1 MPDETSMPATPV
13 VDVDVDSKHEH
24 FLGTPQAVAE
34 FFGRLSEDPDHLH
47 WCAVDA
53 EADSMHA
60 YETKL
65 CLLQFA
71 SGREL
76 ALIDPLAMPAEDLSP
91 MLDYL
96 DKVDG
101 VWFHGADYD
110 MTLFLQTFQRL
121 PGNILDTQTAARL
134 TGATK
139 FGLANLIEE
148 TFGFKMSK
156 ASQKADWGQRPLPEK
171 MIRYAYD
178 DVRYMLELADIMVE
192 RLHALDRYDWFAES
206 CRADMDNALTRDE
219 QPNDDERWRIQG
231 WGKLSERGLGF
242 LRALWQWRDD
252 EARRRDRPA
261 FKVLNNHVL
270 LDMSRDLEDGRKIN
284 LPHYIRSGAAR
295 RLIDAAKAARSVP
308 DDQLPTKPPK
318 KGGERLRIVESKFDE
333 LRTTRDASAKRLN
346 IDPTLIAPRWV
357 LERLAAKNVDAEEK
371 EKMLLSWQRP
381 LIFG

>member
-1 MPDETSMPATPV
+1 MPDEFSVPSASAV
-13 VDVDVDSKHEH
+13 EVDVDSKHEH
-24 FLGTPQAVAE
+24 FLGTPEAVRE
-34 FFGRLSEDPDHLH
+34 FFGRLSEDPEHLH

-76 ALIDPLAMPAEDLSP
+76 ALIDPLAMPSEDLVP

-134 TGATK
+134 TGSTK
-139 FGLANLIEE
+139 FGLANLIDE

-192 RLHALDRYDWFAES
+192 RLKALGRYDWFAES
-206 CRADMDNALTRDE
+206 CRADMDNALARDE
-219 QPNDDERWRIQG
+219 QPNDEDRWRIQG

-242 LRALWQWRDD
+242 LRALWQWRDE

-261 FKVLNNHVL
+261 FKVMNNHVL
-270 LDMSRDLEDGRKIN
+270 LDLSRELEDGKKIN
-284 LPHYIRSGAAR
+284 PPHYIRSGAAR
-295 RLIDAAKAARSVP
+295 RLIEAAKAARSIP
-308 DDQLPTKPPK
+308 DNKLPTKRPK
-318 KGGERLRIVESKFDE
+318 KGGERLRIVEAKFDE
-333 LRTTRDASAKRLN
+333 LRSNRDASAKRLG

-357 LERLAAKNVDAEEK
+357 LERLAAKNVDDTEK

-381 LIFG
+381 LIYG

>member
-1 MPDETSMPATPV
+1 MSDETSLPAAPI
-13 VDVDVDSKHEH
+13 VDVDVDSKREH
-24 FLGTPQAVAE
+24 FLETPEAIAD
-34 FFGRLSEDPDHLH
+34 FFGRLSEDPEHLH

-76 ALIDPLAMPAEDLSP
+76 ALIDPLAVPAEDMTP

-96 DKVDG
+96 DKCDG

-134 TGATK
+134 SGATK

-178 DVRYMLELADIMVE
+178 DVRYMLELADILVE
-192 RLHALDRYDWFAES
+192 RLNALGRYDWFAES
-206 CRADMDNALTRDE
+206 CRADMDNALARDE
-219 QPNDDERWRIQG
+219 QPNDEDRWRIQG

-242 LRALWQWRDD
+242 LRALWKWRDN
-252 EARRRDRPA
+252 EAQRRDRPA

-270 LDMSRDLEDGRKIN
+270 LDLSRDLEDGKKIN
-284 LPHYIRSGAAR
+284 PPHYVRSGAAR
-295 RLIDAAKAARSVP
+295 RLIDAAKAARSIP
-308 DDQLPTKPPK
+308 DRELPTKRPK
-318 KGGERLRIVESKFDE
+318 KGGERLRIVESKFDQ
-333 LRTTRDASAKRLN
+333 LRATRDASAKRLN

-357 LERLAAKNVDAEEK
+357 LERLAAKNVDSDEK